1 MALDFLKTAG
11 HCMHDITGNRFTP
24 KQSYGRH
31 INSKSVA
38 VVTTITAA
46 AALLTTKQDGNRRGA
61 EAHYKNLKLR
71 AWGEK
76 KEKRNT
82 TSNNYLKKAVLGTCY
97 TVRKPLIVQE

>member
-1 MALDFLKTAG
+1 
-11 HCMHDITGNRFTP
+11 MHDITGNRFTP

-71 AWGEK
+71 AWGKKKREK
-76 KEKRNT
+76 KH
-82 TSNNYLKKAVLGTCY
+82 YLKQLLKKSGAWNMLHGPQTSYRSRINV
-97 TVRKPLIVQE
+97 ES